1 MSGLPAPAPIR
12 YTDAVFDAALFV
24 RSASPGAVLRF
35 LERRKDAEK
44 PAELL
49 LSEGVGEEKWRALF
63 APSTYLE
70 AVNPLLSYAFQE
82 TLLLLS
88 SKDGHTADIWEQG
101 EWKHRL
107 ALGGGRRTW
116 FSFSSTRRMDVDLR
130 AWLNEKGL
138 GFRYVGLPTR
148 YMTKPPKNV
157 IDYDTVAILDQ
168 RNLLVEDS
176 PRLYRFPLC

>member
-49 LSEGVGEEKWRALF
+49 LSEAVGEEKWRALF
-63 APSTYLE
+63 APPEYLSTI
-70 AVNPLLSYAFQE
+70 VGPLSVAFPPE
-82 TLLLLS
+82 TLFAIRAEKTIMVHVYRGGALTD
-88 SKDGHTADIWEQG
+88 SKNSLEGNDRKWWPFPGFNALATPAPIWG
-101 EWKHRL
+101 W
-107 ALGGGRRTW
+107 
-116 FSFSSTRRMDVDLR
+116 LR
-130 AWLNEKGL
+130 EKE
-138 GFRYVGLPTR
+138 VPTQ